1 MKSLRKPYIS
11 IFLASLILF
20 VSCSQYDNDYVP
32 KSIDELV
39 LKNTHNDIKINLS
52 NLMFDYANI
61 SSKTSEESEAEKIYL
76 KNVEYLN
83 LHGIEQLFIKNN
95 VDTEII
101 AELEYFDENQY
112 NENVYKKLIEN
123 FNIDNQ
129 QEASMLFTIIEIKK
143 IIEQELKNI
152 SSTTMSEEQDF
163 ESSSKKTM
171 FQDEDEDQ
179 DEDRKLSWSCVLAI
193 AGVVSVSVFAII
205 AGPITGGG
213 SLVAFLGSKA
223 IATVAIIEA
232 CGEGWGDI
240 N

>member
-32 KSIDELV
+32 KSTDELV
-39 LKNTHNDIKINLS
+39 LKNIHNDIKINLS
-52 NLMFDYANI
+52 NLKFDYANI

-152 SSTTMSEEQDF
+152 SSTTMSEEQEF
-163 ESSSKKTM
+163 ESSSKKTILR
-171 FQDEDEDQ
+171 
-179 DEDRKLSWSCVLAI
+179 DRKLSWSCALAI

-205 AGPITGGG
+205 AAPITGGG
-213 SLVAFLGSKA
+213 SLVAFLGAKA
-223 IATVAIIEA
+223 LATVAIIEA

>member
-171 FQDEDEDQ
+171 FQDEDQ

-223 IATVAIIEA
+223 IATVAII
-232 CGEGWGDI
+232 
-240 N
+240 